1 MKEYLK
7 HPVFTI
13 IKSIAEEENLDVYAI
28 GGFVRDIF
36 LKRQSQ
42 DIDIMVIGNGIEL
55 ANKTAQRLSPELIV
69 TVFKRF
75 GTAMFKFDGIEFEFV
90 GARKESYSSNSR
102 KPAVEAGSL
111 QDDQQRRDLTIN
123 ALAVS
128 LNAKDYGTIID
139 PFNGIEDI
147 KNKIIRTPLD
157 PSITFSD
164 DPLRMLRAIR
174 FACRLNFEIYP
185 KTLQAI
191 KENKDRIGII
201 SYERIAD
208 ELNKMILSDKPSK
221 GFKLLD
227 KTGLLQL
234 ILPEVHALKGFEI
247 VKGLSHK
254 DNFLHTLQVLDN
266 ISGKSDNLWLRWAA
280 IFHDVA
286 KPKTKKFTE
295 NGWTFHAHEFL
306 GSKMIPEIFKRLRF
320 PLNEK
325 MEYVQK
331 LVLLHLRPIAL
342 VNSEVTDSAIRRLI
356 FDAGDC
362 IEDLLTLAEADITS
376 KNEKRV
382 ELFLNNLKTVRQK
395 IVDVEKRDKIRNW
408 KPPITGDIIIETF
421 QMKPSKDIGT
431 IKDAVKDAILDGL
444 IPNHFDAAFEYM
456 INVAEKLGYTKQI

>member
-13 IKSIAEEENLDVYAI
+13 IKSIAEEENLEVYAI

-55 ANKTAQRLSPELIV
+55 ANKTAQRLSPDLIV

-111 QDDQQRRDLTIN
+111 LDDQRRRDLTIN

-128 LNAKDYGTIID
+128 LNAEDFGTVID
-139 PFNGIEDI
+139 PFNGIEDL

-227 KTGLLQL
+227 KTGLLLL
-234 ILPEVHALKGFEI
+234 ILPEVHALKGVEI

-266 ISGKSDNLWLRWAA
+266 ISDKSDNLWLRWAA

-295 NGWTFHAHEFL
+295 NGWTFHAHEFI
-306 GSKMIPEIFKRLRF
+306 GSKMIPEIFKRLRL

-342 VNSEVTDSAIRRLI
+342 VKSEVTDSAIRRLI

-362 IEDLLTLAEADITS
+362 IDDLMTLAEADITS

-395 IVDVEKRDKIRNW
+395 IVDVEERDKIRNW

-421 QMKPSKDIGT
+421 HMKPSRDIGT

-444 IPNHFDAAFEYM
+444 IPNDYDAAFKYM
-456 INVAEKLGYTKQI
+456 IKVAEKLGYIKQN